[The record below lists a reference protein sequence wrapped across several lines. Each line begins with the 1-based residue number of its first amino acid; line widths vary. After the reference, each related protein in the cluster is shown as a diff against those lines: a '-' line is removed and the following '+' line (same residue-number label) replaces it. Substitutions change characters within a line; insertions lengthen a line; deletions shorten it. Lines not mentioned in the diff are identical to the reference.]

1 MPQIETGNTVNDE
14 VLISED
20 EEFEI
25 TLADLDTDQAVD
37 LYIQIE
43 DENGKLSDLKRMELD
58 QDSRPAKKQILR
70 KT

>member
-43 DENGKLSDLKRMELD
+43 DENGN
-58 QDSRPAKKQILR
+58 
-70 KT
+70 

>member
-58 QDSRPAKKQILR
+58 QDSRPAKKNR
-70 KT
+70 F